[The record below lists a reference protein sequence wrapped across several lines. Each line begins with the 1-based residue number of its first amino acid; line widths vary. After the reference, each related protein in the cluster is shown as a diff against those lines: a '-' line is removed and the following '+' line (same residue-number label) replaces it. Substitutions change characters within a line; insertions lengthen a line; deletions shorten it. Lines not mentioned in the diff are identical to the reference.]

1 LPDASRSG
9 KGKFS
14 SWKAHLGVRSIKT
27 PLNILHSQKQEECDM
42 LQQFAK
48 YGGSIQAILG
58 LLGNVG
64 AVGGALGATTGGNIF
79 NILSGAALS
88 YLGFKGTESGQ
99 RNGALGIGGVNALVG
114 LLGAFGM
121 NSIAGIPLTGDKIS
135 WIINLA
141 IGAWGLIAG
150 FMKKKA

>member
-1 LPDASRSG
+1 MG
-9 KGKFS
+9 E
-14 SWKAHLGVRSIKT
+14 RSIKI
-27 PLNILHSQKQEECDM
+27 PLNIIHLQNQEECNM
-42 LQQFAK
+42 LQQFTK

-79 NILSGAALS
+79 NILSGGALGF
-88 YLGFKGTESGQ
+88 LGFKGSENAQ
-99 RNGALGIGGVNALVG
+99 RNGALGIGAVNAIVG

-121 NSIAGIPLTGDKIS
+121 NSIAGIPLTGEKIS
-135 WIINLA
+135 WIINLV